1 MITQDTQNWFDR
13 VDVAISGWMAE
24 HGITLLRISVG
35 IVYLW
40 FGALKLV
47 PNLSPAEGLIRSSL
61 PFLPMGFFI
70 PFLAVWEMVIGLGFI
85 SGKFMRAII
94 LLMMLQMAGAAS
106 PIVLNPGTVFEVFP
120 FVLTLE
126 GQYIV
131 KNVVLISAA
140 IVLGATVR
148 GGGLVSESTANK

>member
-1 MITQDTQNWFDR
+1 MNTQDAQSWFDR
-13 VDVAISGWMAE
+13 VDRAISGWMAE
-24 HGITLLRISVG
+24 NGITLLRISVG

-47 PNLSPAEGLIRSSL
+47 PSLSPAEGLIRSSL

-85 SGKFMRAII
+85 SGRFMRLII
-94 LLMMLQMAGAAS
+94 LLMLMQMVGAAS
-106 PIVLNPGTVFEVFP
+106 PIVLNPNAVFESFP
-120 FVLTLE
+120 LVLTLE

-131 KNVVLISAA
+131 KNLVLISAA
-140 IVLGATVR
+140 IVIGATVR
-148 GGGLVSESTANK
+148 GGRLVSEATASE